1 VRMYDEKTRRFAANS
16 LFPTFFYGAL
26 GLVLAQIGA
35 AQMHGSWRLHVFLG
49 IPGIALSGLALF
61 RARLHWTAAS
71 AGMPSLRPRA
81 LGWYLLLLAT
91 GAFIGVLVSAGS
103 VLLLGTAAAL
113 TYLIPWSKIPVCRAQ
128 FVVSSVTTLAGAVAW
143 TVIYGRPAHSL
154 YLMVAASM
162 LYVAPMFMHILVL
175 ASLDRGYRIDEPP
188 LTDKPDLDMHVPHV
202 ALPSNCASPDRS
214 SAGWRIHQLVAG
226 RGSRG

>member
-1 VRMYDEKTRRFAANS
+1 MRIHDEKSRRFAANS

-26 GLVLAQIGA
+26 GLVLAQVGA

-61 RARLHWTAAS
+61 RARLHWSAAS

-103 VLLLGTAAAL
+103 VVLLGIVAAL
-113 TYLIPWSKIPVCRAQ
+113 TYLLPWTKIPVCRAH
-128 FVVSSVTTLAGAVAW
+128 FVVSSMTTLAGAVAW
-143 TVIYGRPAHSL
+143 IAIDSSPTHSL
-154 YLMVAASM
+154 YFMVAASM
-162 LYVAPMFMHILVL
+162 LYLAPMFMHFLVL
-175 ASLDRGYRIDEPP
+175 ASLDRGYRICEPR
-188 LTDKPDLDMHVPHV
+188 LTDKPDVDVHVP
-202 ALPSNCASPDRS
+202 LPSN
-214 SAGWRIHQLVAG
+214 
-226 RGSRG
+226 